1 MKLVDIKVKFLFEE
15 IFKGVNPKYVENPN
29 DFIIFGQRNNTKS
42 EGVSF
47 DNCKFSE
54 ESFWLSRSEKEFL
67 KYGDILIN
75 SLGGGTCGR
84 VGYFNITDKKI
95 LTDGIPYVLR
105 TKNNSKYL
113 YYCLKINQENFEQ
126 LSIGATNQVS
136 LIATDL
142 INYKLKII
150 KDINEQSKIVN
161 FIDEKCDEIDNAI
174 KKTKET
180 IEDYKKYK
188 DAIIV
193 SLVTR
198 GENHTL
204 KKTNIDWIKEIPNDW
219 KELKISQI
227 FYQVKKKNKG
237 MIEQNLLS
245 LSYGKIVK
253 RNIDANTG
261 LLPDNFEGYNII
273 QNGDIVLRLT
283 DLQNDHKSLRVGL
296 CNEKGIITS
305 AYITL
310 RLKDNY
316 IPNYFY
322 YLLHS
327 FDIKKGF
334 YGMGSGVRQGLNWEE
349 LKDLRIPV
357 PTKKEQNMISNILDR
372 LCKNIDELIEN
383 KEKIVKELELYKKSV
398 IYEYVTGK
406 KEVK

>member
-1 MKLVDIKVKFLFEE
+1 MKTRIKNIMYLSKNVLNNFDGIKRYYSTGNINTDKYEE
-15 IFKGVNPKYVENPN
+15 ITY
-29 DFIIFGQRNNTKS
+29 
-42 EGVSF
+42 
-47 DNCKFSE
+47 DNRP
-54 ESFWLSRSEKEFL
+54 SRANIVAKE
-67 KYGDILIN
+67 GDILIAKMSNTNKTTMVTKEMEQYVFSTGFAVLN
-75 SLGGGTCGR
+75 SNVLDNRYMFYLLHSKEFIEKKDVFSVGTTQ
-84 VGYFNITDKKI
+84 VAINDETLMNIEIEYINDIEKQKKI
-95 LTDGIPYVLR
+95 AEFLDYM
-105 TKNNSKYL
+105 
-113 YYCLKINQENFEQ
+113 
-126 LSIGATNQVS
+126 
-136 LIATDL
+136 
-142 INYKLKII
+142 II
-150 KDINEQSKIVN
+150 EIDKDIFRI
-161 FIDEKCDEIDNAI
+161 
-174 KKTKET
+174 KET

-237 MIEQNLLS
+237 LIEQNLLS

-357 PTKKEQNMISNILDR
+357 PTKKEQHMISNILDR
-372 LCKNIDELIEN
+372 LCKDIDVLIEN